1 MIDSLIRR
9 REKKTYLHI
18 ILGIMNEVTL
28 NNKDDIGR
36 REMIEKNEYYNVIN
50 TREYFVS
57 EPYWLTPIATI
68 MRPFY
73 TRSITENKDG

>member
-36 REMIEKNEYYNVIN
+36 REMIEKNEYYVIN

-68 MRPFY
+68 MPPFY
-73 TRSITENKDG
+73 T